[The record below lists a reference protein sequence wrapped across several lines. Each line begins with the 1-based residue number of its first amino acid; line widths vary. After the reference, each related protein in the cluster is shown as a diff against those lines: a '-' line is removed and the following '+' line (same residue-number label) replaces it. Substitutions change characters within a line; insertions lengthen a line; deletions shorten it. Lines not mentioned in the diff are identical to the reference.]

1 VRGARQAPSRTG
13 LSAIRAS
20 AAGQRLDPLYLFA
33 RLLVDGGV
41 AEVDVPVQ
49 AHVRVV
55 LFFGRWAWFGCGRV
69 IHAADLLVRSV
80 EPPESS
86 DLAGGNLYV

>member
-1 VRGARQAPSRTG
+1 MQMVDAWAIGAGLSG
-13 LSAIRAS
+13 LSAATTEVERV
-20 AAGQRLDPLYLFA
+20 LL
-33 RLLVDGGV
+33 RLLARVGIDDRLAYRHPADV
-41 AEVDVPVQ
+41 AG
-49 AHVRVV
+49 AWAS
-55 LFFGRWAWFGCGRV
+55 LGRWVWFGCGRV

>member
-1 VRGARQAPSRTG
+1 V
-13 LSAIRAS
+13 LSAIC
-20 AAGQRLDPLYLFA
+20 AAAAEVKRVLLDLFA
-33 RLLVDGGV
+33 RLGVEDDLAQRYPAVVAGVGALMIGSMVMLFGGWV
-41 AEVDVPVQ
+41 
-49 AHVRVV
+49 
-55 LFFGRWAWFGCGRV
+55 WFRCGRV